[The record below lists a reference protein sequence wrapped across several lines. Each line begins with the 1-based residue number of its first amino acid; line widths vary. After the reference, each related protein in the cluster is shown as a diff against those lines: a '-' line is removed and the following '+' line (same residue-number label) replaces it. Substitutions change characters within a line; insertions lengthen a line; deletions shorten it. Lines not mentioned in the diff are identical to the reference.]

1 METISLTVDSLDSRI
16 SGQWKGSSM
25 LPGRR
30 VKGLAGAIAPICLQD
45 RLLAN
50 GVPLFALIKVQDVS
64 VLPVNSTPRRSSFH

>member
-1 METISLTVDSLDSRI
+1 
-16 SGQWKGSSM
+16 M